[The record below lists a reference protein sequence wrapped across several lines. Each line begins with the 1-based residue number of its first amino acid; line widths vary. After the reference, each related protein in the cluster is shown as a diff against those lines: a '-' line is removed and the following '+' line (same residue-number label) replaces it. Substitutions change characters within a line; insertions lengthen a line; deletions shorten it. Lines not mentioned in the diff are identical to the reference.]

1 VNPTDYFD
9 ADELEIIDRAI
20 LTARQQADFNGVSG
34 LGIIPI
40 IMAVVSFAAQMATAT
55 IAKTKA
61 AKAQAAALKLQAEQ
75 MRAYAAEQKQYNAD
89 LAAMKV
95 KSAAMQADTLALA
108 KKAADQQSVA
118 QQGQQ
123 AASEGTSSGPVAPL
137 AVAAGAAA
145 LYLMLKPR

>member
-75 MRAYAAEQKQYNAD
+75 MRAYAAEQKQWPRKPQTSRV
-89 LAAMKV
+89 LLSRV
-95 KSAAMQADTLALA
+95 SRLPVRGR
-108 KKAADQQSVA
+108 VA
-118 QQGQQ
+118 GRWL
-123 AASEGTSSGPVAPL
+123 PWPL
-137 AVAAGAAA
+137 PLV
-145 LYLMLKPR
+145 LLLSI

>member
-40 IMAVVSFAAQMATAT
+40 ILAVVSFAAQMATAT

-95 KSAAMQADTLALA
+95 KTAAMQADTLALEKTA
-108 KKAADQQSVA
+108 TNQKIVA

-123 AASEGTSSGPVAPL
+123 AAEEADSGAVAPL
-137 AVAAGAAA
+137 TVAAGAAA
-145 LYLMLKPR
+145 LYLMLKPK

>member
-1 VNPTDYFD
+1 MNPTDNFD

-20 LTARQQADFNGVSG
+20 LTARQQADFSGVSG

-95 KSAAMQADTLALA
+95 KTATMQADTLALA
-108 KKAADQQSVA
+108 QKASDQQTVA
-118 QQGQQ
+118 QQGQRT
-123 AASEGTSSGPVAPL
+123 ADEAGSGAVAPL
-137 AVAAGAAA
+137 AVAAAAGA